1 VKPGAGA
8 LPDTTGSRSRAT
20 EGGRCRSA
28 SSNEF
33 QIFRPQAPCRS
44 VDRERYSIARLQ
56 FCAVRHVHGVYVDVR
71 LGCFVAVNSGE
82 AKFEKIVTP
91 SSPVGARSS
100 TRCGRLRS
108 SSKAGGITTTPS
120 TRMLRSATGHP
131 HRKSSCLHSP
141 RGRLRY
147 ADRHRRPRLRYRQ
160 LLINI
165 PPGPLNAGRS
175 IRPAYSCQC
184 TALDVLVT
192 SMPLLGPVGDE
203 QAHVGC

>member
-1 VKPGAGA
+1 MKPGAGA

-82 AKFEKIVTP
+82 AKFGKIVTP

-147 ADRHRRPRLRYRQ
+147 ADRPSQRKSSKGALGRIVCEADPAIVDEAGEPIPAPEHVVDRRGNR
-160 LLINI
+160 
-165 PPGPLNAGRS
+165 GR
-175 IRPAYSCQC
+175 A
-184 TALDVLVT
+184 
-192 SMPLLGPVGDE
+192 
-203 QAHVGC
+203 